1 MLMPDSDPAINHSK
15 RFEDKVERRSDYV
28 APDFRDS
35 RDRKEIPDESDF
47 MSR

>member
-15 RFEDKVERRSDYV
+15 RFEDKVERSDYV